1 MSSRPNKRRAN
12 GWRRSQ
18 LIARHRAMGRDCQL
32 CFRPID
38 YTLDSGPWRFV
49 VDEITPVALGG
60 DPLSWANT
68 EPAHAWCNRVK
79 GTHTR
84 AWAIQRIAQ
93 LLDPGTPAAD
103 NTIPTFDTSEW

>member
-68 EPAHAWCNRVK
+68 EPAHAW
-79 GTHTR
+79 
-84 AWAIQRIAQ
+84 AIQRIAQ
-93 LLDPGTPAAD
+93 LLDTGTPAAD
-103 NTIPTFDTSEW
+103 NTIPMFDTSEW